1 MRSYRLVLVVGNGS
15 VVDSFGN
22 SCCSSYY
29 RKGAGMN
36 PNEMTTAEIVAE
48 LLAENEI
55 PPNDAEYAMAYQLEQ
70 IETARSEEYERICK
84 AG

>member
-1 MRSYRLVLVVGNGS
+1 
-15 VVDSFGN
+15 
-22 SCCSSYY
+22 
-29 RKGAGMN
+29 MN
-36 PNEMTTAEIVAE
+36 PYEMTTAEIVAE